1 MPFLILKENYIT
13 KKTLGLKYFA
23 QELYSTELIK
33 KWHKQIDREKD
44 RERDRTRK
52 REIEKK
58 RERVRY
64 VERREW
70 NKDI

>member
-1 MPFLILKENYIT
+1 MPFLILKENDIT

-52 REIEKK
+52 RE
-58 RERVRY
+58 RE
-64 VERREW
+64 
-70 NKDI
+70 